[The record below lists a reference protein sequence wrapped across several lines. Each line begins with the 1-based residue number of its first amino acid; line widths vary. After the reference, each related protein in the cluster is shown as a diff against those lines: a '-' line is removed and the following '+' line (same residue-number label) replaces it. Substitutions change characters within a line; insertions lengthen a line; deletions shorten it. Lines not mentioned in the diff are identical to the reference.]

1 MLLSLSSNPTTAT
14 EEFIAGA
21 KIQSKE
27 KGLCLQQ
34 CSQKIECSVQELLG
48 LLRENALLSSPL
60 PSDTHE
66 ITQAKRGKCTVYV
79 CMYTCMCTCTCMYI
93 DVHLH
98 IHCTCLK
105 LHVHFHLHVH
115 VHVCTFCLT

>member
-1 MLLSLSSNPTTAT
+1 MLLSLSSNQTTAT

-21 KIQSKE
+21 KTQSKE

-66 ITQAKRGKCTVYV
+66 IAQAKRGKCTVYM
-79 CMYTCMCTCTCMYI
+79 CMYVYMYIHVHRCTFAYTCTCTFAY
-93 DVHLH
+93 
-98 IHCTCLK
+98 TCI
-105 LHVHFHLHVH
+105 
-115 VHVCTFCLT
+115 HVCTFCLT